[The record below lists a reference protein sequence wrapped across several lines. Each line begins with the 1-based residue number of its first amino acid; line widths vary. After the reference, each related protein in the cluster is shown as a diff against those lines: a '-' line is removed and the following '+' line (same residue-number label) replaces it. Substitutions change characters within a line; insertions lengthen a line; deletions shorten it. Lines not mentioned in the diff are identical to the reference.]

1 MTKLVIHED
10 QVKTLIHEIRGI
22 KVMSDYDLAQL
33 YGVGTRVLNQ
43 AVRRNIDRFP
53 PDFMFE
59 LTREEYNSLR
69 SQIVTLETGRG
80 KHSKYL
86 PSVFTEQGVA
96 MLSSVLKSKRA
107 VEVNIAIMR
116 AFVQTRQIS
125 FKYEELAAKLED
137 VLEMTIGNKEEIRV
151 IKELL
156 GMTMLKSGGGG
167 KKH

>member
-1 MTKLVIHED
+1 LVKLVIHED

-22 KVMSDYDLAQL
+22 KVILDYDLAQL
-33 YGVGTRVLNQ
+33 YGVETGQLKR
-43 AVRRNIDRFP
+43 AVRRNIERFP
-53 PDFMFE
+53 EDFMFE
-59 LTREEYNSLR
+59 ITREEYNSLR
-69 SQIVTLETGRG
+69 RQIGILEPG
-80 KHSKYL
+80 KGEHAKYL
-86 PSVFTEQGVA
+86 PFAFTEQGVA

-137 VLEMTIGNKEEIRV
+137 VLEMTISNKKEIEIV
-151 IKELL
+151 KELL
-156 GMTMLKSGGGG
+156 GMTMLKGGAGG